1 MLAAGDTAELQCY
14 LAATQTPVAIS
25 DLSVTLA
32 HDPARQGKICVHFP
46 AMTQTVALKPAIE
59 LLFPAGETRRF
70 VGEWGEVLTIGDL
83 SAGTYRLTVPVLAND
98 EMQIAPVES
107 SLPLRCKPAM
117 PPRRSRYPV
126 CRLSVM
132 PARV

>member
-1 MLAAGDTAELQCY
+1 
-14 LAATQTPVAIS
+14 
-25 DLSVTLA
+25 
-32 HDPARQGKICVHFP
+32 
-46 AMTQTVALKPAIE
+46 MTQTVALKPVIE

-107 SLPLRCKPAM
+107 SLPLRRNPAM
-117 PPRRSRYPV
+117 PPRRSVHPV

>member
-1 MLAAGDTAELQCY
+1 
-14 LAATQTPVAIS
+14 
-25 DLSVTLA
+25 
-32 HDPARQGKICVHFP
+32 
-46 AMTQTVALKPAIE
+46 MTQTVALKPVIE

-98 EMQIAPVES
+98 EMQSRQS
-107 SLPLRCKPAM
+107 SPLLPLRCNPAM